1 MSRVQGHGVCLKS
14 NSRIITMQAFMI
26 LAIIETEKDNLV
38 FYLMQ
43 IVDGG
48 TDGRKAELLY
58 RTML

>member
-1 MSRVQGHGVCLKS
+1 MSRVLGHGVCYKS
-14 NSRIITMQAFMI
+14 MSRTITMQAFMI